1 MLIKQII
8 INSSPLI
15 VLFKSQQAQLLP
27 QLFDE
32 ILVPEAVWNEITLA
46 SKNDEASQQ
55 LPQVNWVQKIEQIT
69 ITPEVAGWDLGKGEA
84 EVLSLTLNNPTYAA
98 IVDDR
103 AAKNCAK
110 ALGIIALGTGGVL
123 LLAKRRGL
131 IPNISP
137 LEKQKLTKRSTF
149 PIFKPGCR
157 MNIKH

>member
-27 QLFDE
+27 QLFAE

-55 LPQVNWVQKIEQIT
+55 LPQVNWVQKREQIT

-110 ALGIIALGTGGVL
+110 ALGIITLGTGGVL

-137 LEKQKLTKRSTF
+137 RLEAK
-149 PIFKPGCR
+149 
-157 MNIKH
+157 